1 MSMSPPRQPKWIQVL
16 ATSTTPLSS
25 GGRWPSSWCAS
36 WTSGSSI
43 AKGSIQATDGLR
55 PSCCSRRSGIFGEGP
70 QSSAAAGAIY
80 GSGSAARWWVSRESS
95 LSSLTG
101 EQAMNLASK
110 RTRHHKVDMND
121 TQSELLTLLLVAT
134 IIFLI
139 PTIIAFLRRHPNR
152 WVIFLLNTFLG
163 ATGIVWF
170 GCLIW
175 ACKAIHITAD
185 PRGTNGG
192 ESGLNLT
199 ANDVVWVRFENVAPL
214 SPPVSRLPSED
225 MLNRLERLKKLRDDG
240 AIDADQ
246 FERMRAGVF
255 KAG

>member
-1 MSMSPPRQPKWIQVL
+1 M
-16 ATSTTPLSS
+16 
-25 GGRWPSSWCAS
+25 
-36 WTSGSSI
+36 
-43 AKGSIQATDGLR
+43 TD
-55 PSCCSRRSGIFGEGP
+55 
-70 QSSAAAGAIY
+70 A
-80 GSGSAARWWVSRESS
+80 
-95 LSSLTG
+95 
-101 EQAMNLASK
+101 
-110 RTRHHKVDMND
+110 
-121 TQSELLTLLLVAT
+121 QSEFLTFLLIAT

-175 ACKAIHITAD
+175 ACKAVHITAN

-199 ANDVVWVRFENVAPL
+199 ANDVVRVRVENATPLPAP
-214 SPPVSRLPSED
+214 SSRLSSEE

-240 AIDADQ
+240 AIDAEQ
-246 FERMRAGVF
+246 FERMRDGIVRAG
-255 KAG
+255 